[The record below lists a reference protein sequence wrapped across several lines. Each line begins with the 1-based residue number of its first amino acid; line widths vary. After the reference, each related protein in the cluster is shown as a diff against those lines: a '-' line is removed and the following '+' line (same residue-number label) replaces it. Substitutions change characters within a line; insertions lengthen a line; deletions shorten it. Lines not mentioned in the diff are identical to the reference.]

1 MRITDQPE
9 WTPEQ
14 QEVIDYLAGLD
25 KFSLA
30 ISGYMM
36 GVSGLPPQTIRKL
49 LPLAEIAWRD
59 KDLSGALVF
68 HDIETPSPR
77 VEYTADPMMIA
88 LSALGRKRCVV
99 PLEPIFLIIANRAKG
114 VQ

>member
-1 MRITDQPE
+1 MPITDQPE

-14 QEVIDYLAGLD
+14 QEVIEYFAGLD

-30 ISGYMM
+30 IAGYMM
-36 GVSGLPPQTIRKL
+36 GVSELPPQTIRKV

-59 KDLSGALVF
+59 KDMSGSLVF

-77 VEYTADPMMIA
+77 VEYTADPVKIA
-88 LSALGRKRCVV
+88 LSGFGRNRCVV
-99 PLEPIFLIIANRAKG
+99 PLKPIFFLIANRAKG